1 MNVHTEHYELKGPM
15 AFSKIN
21 TSEVKR
27 KQIIR
32 KKVAKIY

>member
-1 MNVHTEHYELKGPM
+1 MKVHTEHYELKGPT

-21 TSEVKR
+21 TSEVKGKR
-27 KQIIR
+27 IIR